1 MRKPARTPAGDAKFF
16 DVLEAGL
23 AVGAAL
29 AASGYSRTAVYAWC
43 KRYPGFAAAWRNADV
58 VALAAL
64 EAEAN
69 NRLIRPSQSGEQR
82 APQRA

>member
-16 DVLEAGL
+16 DVIEAGL
-23 AVGAAL
+23 TVGAAL
-29 AASGYSRTAVYAWC
+29 AASGYSRTTVYAWR
-43 KRYPGFAAAWRNADV
+43 KRFPGFAAAWRNADV

-69 NRLIRPSQSGEQR
+69 SRLTEPSRSGEQH
-82 APQRA
+82 ASHHA